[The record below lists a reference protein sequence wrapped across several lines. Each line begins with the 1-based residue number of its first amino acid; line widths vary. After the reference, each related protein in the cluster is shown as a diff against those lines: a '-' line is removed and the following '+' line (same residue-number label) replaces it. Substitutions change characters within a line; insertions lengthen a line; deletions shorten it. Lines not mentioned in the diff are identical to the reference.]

1 MERLDKI
8 KKIGIFGGTFNPIH
22 YGHLIN
28 LEFIREQYNLDKV
41 ILIPAKMPVH
51 KELSGSVQAA
61 DRMEMV
67 NLAVSDNKF
76 FETSSIEFDRDSASY
91 TIITVNEL
99 RELYHDDELYLI
111 IGSDSYNE
119 LDTWKSY
126 EELLK
131 SISLIV
137 MLRPGSVVLRDDLPV
152 VPGSVFITDS
162 PLIDISSSLIRE
174 RISRGYTAKYLT
186 PDAVIDYI
194 NRKGL
199 YRIGI

>member
-8 KKIGIFGGTFNPIH
+8 KKIGIFGGIFNPIH

-61 DRMEMV
+61 DRMEMM

-76 FETSSIEFDRDSASY
+76 FETSSIEIDRDSASY

-194 NRKGL
+194 NRKVL
-199 YRIGI
+199 S